1 MLLAIP
7 KFQFRFV
14 PALGHVIHPG
24 NFHPVGTRRLAERM
38 IERATPAQRPAPGS
52 GGNWLV
58 VGSSGGF
65 GSATRVVLGAGRGAN
80 TLGVSLD
87 AQPNPES
94 SNKIRKIGSPG
105 FHRSAAI
112 ERALAARGLVTRSL
126 DGDAFDPGVRTRV
139 IDEVRA
145 HFGGKIDGLV
155 WALATPRAIDPR
167 TGNAV
172 TSALR
177 PLGKPVSV
185 KTFSGK
191 DGAEPPKVAEVELT
205 PGSPEEA
212 ISTIFVMGGG
222 IVATWVEALL
232 DADVLAPAATV
243 LTISYRGSPLNESV
257 YRKGLIGLAKA
268 DLEFQTRAL
277 DHVLRRRID
286 GRAITVEG
294 PAVVTEASGGIP
306 GVPFYMAHLFA
317 AMGERFEDPL
327 ASMQRMFDQHFGAEG
342 PQLDAEG
349 LLRMDDRELSPDVQT
364 EMARRFES
372 SRPGEPFPVALY
384 DRFMTEYARTRGFEV
399 DGVDYDAEFETD
411 SFGR

>member
-24 NFHPVGTRRLAERM
+24 NFHPVGTRRHAERM
-38 IERATPAQRPAPGS
+38 IERVAPASAPTAGA
-52 GGNWLV
+52 GGRWLV
-58 VGSSGGF
+58 VGGSGGF
-65 GSATRVVLGAGRGAN
+65 GSAARVVLGARRGAS

-105 FHRSAAI
+105 FHRNAAI
-112 ERALAARGLVTRSL
+112 EAGLRARGLVARSL
-126 DGDAFDPGVRTRV
+126 DGDAFDPGLRTRV
-139 IDEVRA
+139 IDEIRA
-145 HFGGKIDGLV
+145 HFEGKLDGVV

-177 PLGKPVSV
+177 PLGTPVRI
-185 KTFSGK
+185 KTFTGK
-191 DGAEPPKVAEVELT
+191 DGEQGPQVADVELT

-212 ISTIFVMGGG
+212 IATIFVMGGR
-222 IVATWVEALL
+222 IVSTWVEALL
-232 DADVLAPAATV
+232 DADVLAPGATV
-243 LTISYRGSPLNESV
+243 LTISYRGCPLNEAV

-268 DLEFQTRAL
+268 DLELETRAI
-277 DHVLRRRID
+277 DQVLKKRVE

-306 GVPFYMAHLFA
+306 GVPFYMAHLYG
-317 AMGERFEDPL
+317 AMGARHEDPV
-327 ASMQRMFDQHFGAEG
+327 ASMQRMFDDHFGSSG
-342 PQLDAEG
+342 PTLDAEG
-349 LLRMDDRELSPDVQT
+349 LLRMDDRELAADVQT
-364 EMARRFES
+364 EMARRFDS
-372 SRPGEPFPVALY
+372 SRPGEPFPVELY
-384 DRFMTEYARTRGFEV
+384 DRFMSEYARTRGFEV

-411 SFGR
+411 ALR

>member
-14 PALGHVIHPG
+14 SALGHVIHPG

-38 IERATPAQRPAPGS
+38 IERVAPASTPTPGS
-52 GGNWLV
+52 GGRWLV
-58 VGSSGGF
+58 VGGSGGF
-65 GSATRVVLGAGRGAN
+65 GSAARVVLGARRGAS

-94 SNKIRKIGSPG
+94 SNKVRKIGSPG
-105 FHRSAAI
+105 FHRNAAI
-112 ERALAARGLVTRSL
+112 EAGLRARGLVARSL
-126 DGDAFDPGVRTRV
+126 GGDAFDPGLRTRV

-145 HFGGKIDGLV
+145 HFDGKLDGVV

-167 TGNAV
+167 TGTAV

-177 PLGKPVSV
+177 PLGTSV
-185 KTFSGK
+185 RIKTFTGR
-191 DGAEPPKVAEVELT
+191 DGEQGPQVADVELT

-212 ISTIFVMGGG
+212 IATIYVMGGG
-222 IVATWVEALL
+222 IVSTWVEELL
-232 DADVLAPAATV
+232 DADVLAPGATV
-243 LTISYRGSPLNESV
+243 LTISYRGSPLNEAV

-268 DLEFQTRAL
+268 DLEFQTHAI
-277 DHVLRRRID
+277 DQVLKKRVE

-306 GVPFYMAHLFA
+306 GVPFYMAHLYA
-317 AMGERFEDPL
+317 TMGARHEDPL
-327 ASMQRMFDQHFGAEG
+327 ASMQRMFDEHFGDAG
-342 PQLDAEG
+342 PQLDDEG
-349 LLRMDDRELSPDVQT
+349 LLRMDDRELAADVQT

-372 SRPGEPFPVALY
+372 SRPGEPFPVDLY

-399 DGVDYDAEFETD
+399 EGVDYDAEFETD
-411 SFGR
+411 AQT

>member
-24 NFHPVGTRRLAERM
+24 NFHPVGTRRAAERM
-38 IERATPAQRPAPGS
+38 IERAAPPLAPEPGAA
-52 GGNWLV
+52 GRWLV
-58 VGSSGGF
+58 IGASGGF
-65 GSATRVVLGAGRGAN
+65 GSAARVVLGARRGAH

-105 FHRSAAI
+105 FHRNAAI
-112 ERALAARGLVTRSL
+112 ETGLRARGLVARSL
-126 DGDAFDPGVRTRV
+126 DGDAFDPGLRTRV
-139 IDEVRA
+139 IDEIRA
-145 HFGGKIDGLV
+145 HFEGNLDGVV

-177 PLGKPVSV
+177 PLGNAVRI

-191 DGAEPPKVAEVELT
+191 DGEQGPAVADVELT

-222 IVATWVEALL
+222 IVATWIDALL
-232 DADVLAPAATV
+232 DAGVLAQGATL
-243 LTISYRGSPLNESV
+243 LTISYRGCPLNEAV

-268 DLEFQTRAL
+268 DLEFETRAL
-277 DHVLRRRID
+277 DKVLKARVD

-317 AMGERFEDPL
+317 AMGERHEDPL
-327 ASMQRMFDQHFGAEG
+327 ASMQRMFDEHFSGAP

-349 LLRMDDRELSPDVQT
+349 LLRMDDRELAADVQA

-372 SRPGEPFPVALY
+372 SSPGDPFPVELY
-384 DRFMTEYARTRGFEV
+384 DRFMTEYARTRGFEI
-399 DGVDYDAEFETD
+399 DGVDYDAEFDTD
-411 SFGR
+411 ALR